1 MIFKQLPKFD
11 KKSNESNYVF
21 SKDSVNNNILNFVLQ
36 NSLGFIKKKN

>member
-1 MIFKQLPKFD
+1 MIFKQLSKFD
-11 KKSNESNYVF
+11 EKSNESNCVF